1 MAIYFYRSLIII
13 NVSIY
18 LLSEYFDSL
27 EKQIFNES
35 NEERSGY
42 MQIANSIVEKL
53 INKWNKYKYSQ
64 GSCPTS
70 QLLRYFSPL
79 GPLFPFIPP
88 DLGQLLLLPLN

>member
-42 MQIANSIVEKL
+42 MQIVNSIVEKL
-53 INKWNKYKYSQ
+53 INK
-64 GSCPTS
+64 
-70 QLLRYFSPL
+70 
-79 GPLFPFIPP
+79 
-88 DLGQLLLLPLN
+88 